1 MTRAAPGTHRPAAT
15 GAIVPR
21 VFGIDR
27 RRRERAVATVPW
39 WWHSIDV
46 GAGVVTPGHKG
57 AERPGGSRA
66 FMAAEL
72 DSLALPDLRGKSVLD
87 LGAHNG
93 YYSFAA
99 ERLGASRVVALDHF
113 AWFEPAPGA
122 PPGSPAAGRLGF
134 DLARKLLGSAV
145 EAVQA
150 DFMEMDLAALGRF
163 DVVLCLGVIYHQP
176 DPLGT
181 MRRLAEVTGEI
192 AVIESQA
199 VAVAGVEDH
208 ALFEF
213 YPGAELGND
222 PSNWFVPNLAA
233 LHGLCRAAGFARS
246 EAVVGPP
253 ARSDPAASTEPYRAV
268 VHAYK

>member
-1 MTRAAPGTHRPAAT
+1 M
-15 GAIVPR
+15 
-21 VFGIDR
+21 FGIGR
-27 RRRERAVATVPW
+27 RRRERLVATVPW

-46 GAGVVTPGHKG
+46 GEGVVTPGHKG
-57 AERPGGSRA
+57 ADRPGGSRA

-72 DSLALPDLRGKSVLD
+72 ASLALPDLRGKTVLD
-87 LGAHNG
+87 IGAHNG
-93 YYSFAA
+93 YHSFAA
-99 ERLGASRVVALDHF
+99 ERLGAARVVALDHF

-134 DLARKLLGSAV
+134 DVSHRLLGSRV

-150 DFMEMDLAALGRF
+150 DFMAMDLAALGRF

-181 MRRLAEVTGEI
+181 MRRVAEVTGEL

-199 VAVAGVEDH
+199 VAIAGVEEH

-213 YPGAELGND
+213 YPGDELGGD

-233 LHGLCRAAGFARS
+233 LRGLCSAAGFARS

-253 ARSDPAASTEPYRAV
+253 PRGDPANPTEPYRAV
-268 VHAYK
+268 VHAFTEGGPAAPAER